1 MKRFMILGAI
11 VFVGF
16 SSIILPLSAQEDT
29 RPNILLIVVDDMGFS
44 DISPFGGEIRTPN
57 LDSLAKEGMIFTDFH
72 TGPTCSPTRSM
83 LISGTDNHLAGMG
96 SMGEAIAP
104 NQAGKPGYEGY
115 MNEKVVSIATL
126 LRDAGYF
133 TALSGKWHL
142 GEEPEH
148 DPYHRGFQKTFTMLQ
163 GGASHFD
170 DEWMMYANYTP
181 TYRENAVQTH
191 VPRDFYSTEVYTDKI
206 MEYIDS
212 RKKGQPFFAYLSY
225 TAVHD
230 PLHVP
235 DEFLNKYKGR
245 YDAGYDLLRQE
256 RLKKMQQL
264 GIVSSEAI
272 PFPRLLM
279 IPAWNDLT
287 AEQKSVLARQM
298 EIYAAMVE
306 NVDFHLG
313 RLFEHLKKSGVYD
326 NTLVIFFS
334 DNGANG
340 AEMHMYPGTDEA
352 WVKRNSDNRYENMG
366 RCFSRIAQG
375 MAWAQV
381 SMTPFR
387 LFKALPSEG
396 GIRSPLIINGPD
408 IADRGSKSDAFIHVM
423 DIAATILDQ
432 AGVKHPGTSYKGR
445 KIHPLRGR
453 TIMNVLKGKSEK
465 VYDQDTAVCWE
476 LFGFKAVRKGDF
488 KLLWLPKPLGT
499 DDWQLYD
506 LSKDPAELDDIS
518 EKLPEIRAEMIEI
531 WNQYAIETGVILPPG
546 GALRPLEPE
555 VQSN

>member
-1 MKRFMILGAI
+1 MKRLNIL
-11 VFVGF
+11 
-16 SSIILPLSAQEDT
+16 SSLICICFLFGVPPLFAAEDK
-29 RPNILLIVVDDMGFS
+29 RPNVLLIVVDDMGFS
-44 DISPFGGEIRTPN
+44 DIRPFGGEIDTPT
-57 LDSLAKEGMIFTDFH
+57 LDSLAKEGMKFTDFH

-83 LISGTDNHLAGMG
+83 LMSGTDNHLAGLG
-96 SMGEAIAP
+96 SMGETMSE
-104 NQAGKPGYEGY
+104 NQVGKPGYEGFL
-115 MNEKVVSIATL
+115 NDKVVSIATL

-142 GEEPEH
+142 GEEVEH
-148 DPYHRGFQKTFTMLQ
+148 DPYHRGFQKAFTMLQ

-170 DEWMMYANYTP
+170 TEWMMSANYTP
-181 TYRENAVQTH
+181 IYRENGVRTH
-191 VPRDFYSTEVYTDKI
+191 VPRDFYSTEFYTDKI
-206 MEYIDS
+206 IDYIDG
-212 RKKGQPFFAYLSY
+212 REKDKPFFAYLSY

-230 PLHVP
+230 PLQVP
-235 DEFLNKYKGR
+235 DEFIEKYKGR
-245 YDAGYDLLRQE
+245 YDAGYDVLRQE
-256 RLKKMQQL
+256 RLKKMKQL
-264 GIVSSEAI
+264 GIVSSEAV
-272 PFPRLLM
+272 PFPRLPM
-279 IPAWNDLT
+279 IPEWENLSKEEKK
-287 AEQKSVLARQM
+287 EQAKKM

-306 NVDFHLG
+306 NVDFHIG
-313 RLFEHLKKSGVYD
+313 RLIKHLKKSGEYE

-352 WVKRNSDNRYENMG
+352 WVARNSDNRYENMG
-366 RCFSRIAQG
+366 RRFSRVAQG

-408 IADRGSKSDAFIHVM
+408 IANQGSNSQAFTHVM

-432 AGVKHPGTSYKGR
+432 ANVMHPGTSYKG
-445 KIHPLRGR
+445 KNIHALRGR
-453 TIMNVLKGKSEK
+453 TLTDVLRGKSQK
-465 VYDQDTAVCWE
+465 VYDENDAICWE

-506 LSKDPAELDDIS
+506 LSKDPGELNDLS
-518 EKLPEIRAEMIEI
+518 EQFPEVRADMIKE
-531 WNQYAIETGVILPPG
+531 WDQYALDTGVILPPG
-546 GALRPLEPE
+546 GALRPLQPE